1 MKLISFLFLCP
12 FLLTTLSCQHTP
24 KVVIRDIASLKQSD
38 EVEGI
43 WFLQGT
49 SSLRGPYNGELELR
63 KSFDG
68 TYNVVRMVT
77 YINYFYDGLK
87 VQEVWTGKAVANNDS
102 ILISYDLRQG
112 DYIKKIGSEKRSIA
126 DSGKTI
132 NVVSD
137 FRTNE
142 QKIIAT
148 EFSDIKDSKYQEW
161 VSTRRELEPAPL
173 WTYKIE
179 ILDLKGSNINAAEK
193 KALFDQQIISSK
205 SAQYESNK
213 TNVVKNF
220 EHSDVK
226 LLRDYSDFNF
236 YKGNLD
242 TIRVVN
248 KIIDNI
254 SISESVSK
262 RNAYA
267 ITVDQKSKSYEKN
280 TKENHTNSLGLI
292 VASDVFSNGHLK
304 SNKPTKDSVFLTSVY
319 VTTLSAKA
327 ALTDS
332 EQDYE
337 DLKRYSRNLLSVAQ
351 LSLARN
357 KSIGAVHPAS
367 GLLDLEQ
374 MKSWENT
381 NWGDKEVFLYE
392 DKTKE
397 SQAAMLNAFLWSY
410 QTLPSKDTALKKELQ
425 DIIQQL
431 LQQSV
436 DNNYLAYARLIF
448 NGLEEKKAYNK
459 EKTEDALNQIRSTVK
474 YPNQM
479 IYYHNGHS
487 NWADNFQEF
496 LALDSF
502 RITCKIARDERCAS
516 VAKEQSAKLRETLK
530 YVHLPYVEFL
540 NTNNSNPKEQQK
552 KDNDSIVTFLSDMP
566 YPRANSE
573 MTIDQSIKQNWVAS
587 LIDQNFQRSPNAVN
601 AKNRKPQNAAI
612 IYPIYELGAYSSSF
626 LLKESPFKSQAVT
639 AKGYENPAVDY
650 LYVYWMSRY
659 MGLEK

>member
-1 MKLISFLFLCP
+1 MKLFSFLFLCP
-12 FLLTTLSCQHTP
+12 FLVIALSCQHSP
-24 KVVIRDIASLKQSD
+24 KVVVRDIASLKKSD

-49 SSLRGPYNGELELR
+49 SSLRGPYNGEIELR

-68 TYNVVRMVT
+68 TYNVIRMVT

-112 DYIKKIGSEKRSIA
+112 DYIKKIGSEKRSVA
-126 DSGKTI
+126 EVGKTI

-137 FRTNE
+137 LRAND

-161 VSTRRELEPAPL
+161 ISTRRELEPNPL

-179 ILDLKGSNINAAEK
+179 LLDLKGSNINESDK
-193 KALFDQQIISSK
+193 KALYGQQKNIAKNKNINSDTLK
-205 SAQYESNK
+205 NLES
-213 TNVVKNF
+213 
-220 EHSDVK
+220 SDVK

-236 YKGNLD
+236 YKNNLD

-248 KIIDNI
+248 KVIDNI

-267 ITVDQKSKSYEKN
+267 ITVDQKSQSYEKN
-280 TKENHTNSLGLI
+280 TKENHTNSFGLI

-304 SNKPTKDSVFLTSVY
+304 SNRPTKDSIFLTSIY
-319 VTTLSAKA
+319 TTTLSVKNSM
-327 ALTDS
+327 TGSD
-332 EQDYE
+332 QDLE
-337 DLKRYSRNLLSVAQ
+337 DLKRYTRNLLSVAQ
-351 LSLARN
+351 LSISRN
-357 KSIGAVHPAS
+357 KSIGAIHSALGIIDFEPY
-367 GLLDLEQ
+367 
-374 MKSWENT
+374 KNWEKT
-381 NWGDKEVFLYE
+381 TWGDKEILLLE

-397 SQAAMLNAFLWSY
+397 SHLAMINAFLWSY
-410 QTLPSKDTALKKELQ
+410 SSLPEKETNLKK
-425 DIIQQL
+425 DIRETMRHLLSQFSDYGYLSYVKAIFDYPNL
-431 LQQSV
+431 NETDLQQ
-436 DNNYLAYARLIF
+436 
-448 NGLEEKKAYNK
+448 K
-459 EKTEDALNQIRSTVK
+459 KTEALTQIGVTVK
-474 YPNQM
+474 YPNSQ
-479 IYYHNGHS
+479 IYYLNGQS
-487 NWADNFQEF
+487 NWEENFREY

-502 RITCKIARDERCAS
+502 RVSCRISRDDKCTELA
-516 VAKEQSAKLRETLK
+516 EQQAVKLQNTLK

-540 NTNNSNPKEQQK
+540 SSEKSYTRMEK

-573 MTIDQSIKQNWVAS
+573 MTIDQSIKQNWVVS
-587 LIDQNFQRSPNAVN
+587 LIDQNFQRSPNAVVGEN
-601 AKNRKPQNAAI
+601 KNSKNAAI

-639 AKGYENPAVDY
+639 SKGYENPAVDY